1 MSEVKSLLQGK
12 ADELR
17 QTRKDLDEAMGISI
31 DAARTVELWRQ
42 KLAEAESQAFDANAL
57 TTAIRM
63 KLNKDIDFMAD
74 LLEQARL

>member
-17 QTRKDLDEAMGISI
+17 QTRKDLDEAMGVSI
-31 DAARTVELWRQ
+31 DASRNVELCRQ
-42 KLAEAESQAFDANAL
+42 RLAEAESQAFDANAL

>member
-17 QTRKDLDEAMGISI
+17 QTRKDLDEAMEICL
-31 DAARTVELWRQ
+31 AAAMNVEKYRQ
-42 KLAEAESQAFDANAL
+42 LLAEAESQAFDANACA
-57 TTAIRM
+57 TAMRM